1 MEKYFEFL
9 KQHFGSHKRAAKYL
23 GISYTRYNE
32 WRWRP
37 DDMPEYSK
45 RLVKFGA
52 QSLGLKIESRA
63 K

>member
-9 KQHFGSHKRAAKYL
+9 RDRFKSHKAAAKYL

-37 DDMPEYSK
+37 DEMPEYSK
-45 RLVKFGA
+45 RLVEFGVKA
-52 QSLGLKIESRA
+52 LK
-63 K
+63 